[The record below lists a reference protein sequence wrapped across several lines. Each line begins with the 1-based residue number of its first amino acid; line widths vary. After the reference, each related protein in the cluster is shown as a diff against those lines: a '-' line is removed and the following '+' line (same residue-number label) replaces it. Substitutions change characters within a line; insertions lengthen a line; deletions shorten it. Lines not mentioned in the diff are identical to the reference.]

1 MAPSVMLMILQVAS
15 LHQLAHATGNDFRL
29 ACFVEEGA
37 MRSTAAIVI
46 WT

>member
-15 LHQLAHATGNDFRL
+15 LHQLAHANDFRL

-37 MRSTAAIVI
+37 MKSTAAIVI